1 MRRLAL
7 AIAFLTPVMAYAQPG
22 SPARRGNPAQ
32 GAAALATSSGLST
45 GPGFASVTAGIK
57 GAPFS
62 AETVTETTR
71 SLANGNRIDGTVHG
85 NVYRD
90 SEGRTRHETS
100 TPVPNQEDGLDV
112 SITDP
117 VRQVIIH
124 FATYGDKVATV
135 TPMHPSSTASAT
147 RPVTS
152 GNATS
157 STAAGRTSQP
167 TPSTREDLGTQE
179 IDGFTVRGTR
189 TTRTTEAGKIGN
201 EQPIVSVTEL
211 WYSKELH
218 EMLLTETDDPLSGHR
233 TSKLVNIQR
242 AEPDATL
249 FQVPPDYT
257 VKEQ

>member
-7 AIAFLTPVMAYAQPG
+7 AVAFLTSVMAYAQPG
-22 SPARRGNPAQ
+22 SSARRGNPAQ
-32 GAAALATSSGLST
+32 GAAVLSTSSGLST
-45 GPGFASVTAGIK
+45 GPGFVSVTAGIK

-71 SLANGNRIDGTVHG
+71 TLANGNRIDGTAHG

-100 TPVPNQEDGLDV
+100 TPLANQEDGLVV
-112 SITDP
+112 SITDT
-117 VRQVIIH
+117 VRQVFIH
-124 FATYGDKVATV
+124 FATFGDKVATV

-147 RPVTS
+147 RP
-152 GNATS
+152 ATS

-167 TPSTREDLGTQE
+167 APSTREDLGTQE

-201 EQPIVSVTEL
+201 EQPIVSVTES

-218 EMLLTETDDPLSGHR
+218 EVLLTETDDPLSGHR
-233 TSKLVNIQR
+233 TTKLVNIQR
-242 AEPDATL
+242 GEPDATL